1 MTNKTCFHFAFI
13 FMLLFGCN
21 TIADQPETMEG
32 VPPSAE
38 KIWTEKDRQFVL
50 KELERTTADLLK
62 ETEKLAFDQWTFRE
76 IPTRW
81 NIKEIV
87 EHLIVQ
93 NELHYREIYAASNA
107 PALPQYL
114 PITTGHDDYFIGY
127 ATDPVKSHAKW
138 FLQPL
143 GRFDSKRQSIAAFLR
158 ARDGIRGFV
167 EKTEIDLRQ
176 HFTFRN
182 HAGDLPID
190 SVKMGD
196 VRDLHQFLLTGIA
209 HTDRHLVQIRNIK
222 KHKLYPRD
230 I

>member
-1 MTNKTCFHFAFI
+1 MTNKI
-13 FMLLFGCN
+13 FFNLALVLVLLFGCN
-21 TIADQPETMEG
+21 PVADQSETA
-32 VPPSAE
+32 VSTPSSQE
-38 KIWTEKDRQFVL
+38 KIWTEKDRQFIL
-50 KELERTTADLLK
+50 KELERTSNELLK
-62 ETEKLAFDQWTFRE
+62 ETEKLALDQWTFRE
-76 IPTRW
+76 NPTRW
-81 NIKEIV
+81 NIAEIV
-87 EHLIVQ
+87 EHLILQ
-93 NELHYREIYAASNA
+93 NELHYREIYAVSNA

-114 PITTGHDDYFIGY
+114 PITTGHDDHFLSY

-143 GRFDSKRQSIAAFLR
+143 GRFDSKRQSIAAFQR

-182 HAGDLPID
+182 QAGNVPID
-190 SVKMGD
+190 SVKIGD
-196 VRDLHQFLLTGIA
+196 VMDLHQFLLTGIA